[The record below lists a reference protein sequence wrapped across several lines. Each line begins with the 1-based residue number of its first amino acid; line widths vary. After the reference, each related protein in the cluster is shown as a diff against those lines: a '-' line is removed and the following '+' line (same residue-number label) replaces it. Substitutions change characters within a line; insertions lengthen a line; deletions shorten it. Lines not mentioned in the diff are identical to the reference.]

1 MEGLPSIIPDAREKI
16 SGCTYYADRKLLL
29 TLNRANGGA
38 TWFSDGQLIRKFN
51 VRSLPDG
58 EYFLSRSGDDPA
70 EEMLDYSTKGRL
82 QFEGFILNVSAILL
96 LL

>member
-1 MEGLPSIIPDAREKI
+1 MWMCG
-16 SGCTYYADRKLLL
+16 
-29 TLNRANGGA
+29 
-38 TWFSDGQLIRKFN
+38 SDTG
-51 VRSLPDG
+51 
-58 EYFLSRSGDDPA
+58 GDDPA